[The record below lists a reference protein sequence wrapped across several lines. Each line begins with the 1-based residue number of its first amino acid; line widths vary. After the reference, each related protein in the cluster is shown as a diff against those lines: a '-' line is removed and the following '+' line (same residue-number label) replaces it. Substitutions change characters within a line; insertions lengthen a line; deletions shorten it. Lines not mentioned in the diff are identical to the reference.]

1 MFYKDM
7 IDNVLKRLNEL
18 SKIDY
23 PKYKNGIETK
33 EYLEEMNLINK
44 YNELK
49 DYEKAIDS
57 TYRHNSLII
66 GMNITG
72 ATAIQNRINKTVVYN
87 NNNVKLKI
95 KMLY

>member
-1 MFYKDM
+1 M

-87 NNNVKLKI
+87 INKVKLK
-95 KMLY
+95 

>member
-7 IDNVLKRLNEL
+7 INNILKRLNEL
-18 SKIDY
+18 SKMDY
-23 PKYKNGIETK
+23 PKYKNSIETK

-49 DYEKAIDS
+49 YYEKAIDP
-57 TYRHNSLII
+57 TFRHNSLII

-72 ATAIQNRINKTVVYN
+72 ATTIQSRINKVVVYN
-87 NNNVKLKI
+87 
-95 KMLY
+95 M